1 MFLKAIGA
9 ECLDDVGMIASD
21 GRLKGS
27 EELVV
32 DAQEARVFE
41 AGEGAFYE
49 SIDESSFVQALV
61 SFSGSFLECVSGD
74 AHGSTYAGSGRS
86 SSLVQERLFSY
97 KCCASFGDL
106 MNLEQSPPPWTT
118 GPYSIK
124 RHGVSIQNCD
134 SEPVQTPGCIQ
145 AHGLMVV
152 LRSRDLCILQ
162 ISENLPEHF
171 GKSPEDVLESPV
183 SCLIGE
189 DGGKRLAA
197 FFENERVERN
207 PQYAFTLPLVGHG
220 REYDVLV
227 HRQEEVLVVELE
239 PASTETGGTP
249 DYYGM
254 VKRSVSRLQTA
265 ETLSSFCDIVAEEV
279 RNVTGI
285 DRVMVYKF
293 HADFHGEV
301 VAESKREDLSPW
313 LGLHYPAEDIPHPA
327 REIFKKIWV
336 RPLPD
341 AAAPV
346 VEMVPLVNQVTGKG
360 LDMTHCSLRGASV
373 MYTEYLKN
381 MGVAASLT
389 MSLMVDGELWGLI
402 ACQHETPTSFP
413 YQIRAACEFL
423 AQVASLQLR
432 SVEQRESFEY
442 RLRIE
447 ELQNRVITV
456 ASQESSLVPL
466 TEASPN
472 ILDAMD
478 AAGVAIFH
486 GGEWFRVGETP
497 VDSQLDG
504 LKEWLNGRPEFH
516 AARPVYHTD
525 SLSRDYP
532 DAVNFADVASG
543 LLAISLSR
551 QKHTYVLW
559 FRPETL
565 QTVNWGGNPH
575 DKPVVTGPHGPRLT
589 PRRSFEI
596 FSESVKHRSLPWK
609 RVEIDSALRLR
620 MLIMELVVSRA
631 EQISELNADLT
642 RTNEELDAFAYVA
655 SHDLKEPLRGISK
668 YAHQL
673 MEAGQMEESERRE
686 KFMSLQR
693 LALRMDSLLDALL
706 HFSRV
711 GRAVVSFNEVDL
723 SEVLDEAL
731 EMVAARRQEIPTEIK
746 ITRALPTIPC
756 DRMRVREIFVNLLTN
771 AMKYNDKPQREIEI
785 GYEEMAD
792 GPPVFHVRDN
802 GIGIQ
807 PRHFESVFKIFRRLH
822 GTDAF
827 GGGSGAGL
835 AIVHRL
841 VSQHRG
847 SVWLDSEPGAG
858 TTFYF
863 TLSESTP

>member
-1 MFLKAIGA
+1 M
-9 ECLDDVGMIASD
+9 C
-21 GRLKGS
+21 
-27 EELVV
+27 
-32 DAQEARVFE
+32 
-41 AGEGAFYE
+41 
-49 SIDESSFVQALV
+49 
-61 SFSGSFLECVSGD
+61 FSGSFFECVPGD
-74 AHGSTYAGSGRS
+74 AHGSTYAGDADTSRVEQELC
-86 SSLVQERLFSY
+86 SLNV
-97 KCCASFGDL
+97 CASFCEL
-106 MNLEQSPPPWTT
+106 MNYEQSPPPWAT

-145 AHGLMVV
+145 AHGLLAV
-152 LRSRDLCILQ
+152 LHLEDLRILQ
-162 ISENLPEHF
+162 ISENLPRFIGCHPSE
-171 GKSPEDVLESPV
+171 VLDLSI
-183 SCLIGE
+183 SALIGSA
-189 DGGKRLAA
+189 GKHRLAA
-197 FFENERVERN
+197 FLESEQVERN
-207 PQYAFTLPLVGHG
+207 PQYLCTLPLVGG
-220 REYDVLV
+220 EREYDVLV
-227 HRQEEVLVVELE
+227 HLQGELVVVEFE
-239 PASTETGGTP
+239 PASVDAGAAE

-254 VKRSVSRLQTA
+254 VKRSVSRMQTA
-265 ETLSSFCDIVAEEV
+265 GKLSDFCDIVAEEV
-279 RNVTGI
+279 RAVTGI

-313 LGLHYPAEDIPHPA
+313 LGLHYPAEDIPLPA

-346 VEMVPLVNQVTGKG
+346 VEMVPLANPLTGRG

-373 MYTEYLKN
+373 MYTEYLQN

-402 ACQHETPTSFP
+402 ACQHETPTTFP
-413 YQIRAACEFL
+413 HQIRAACEFL

-442 RLRIE
+442 RIKIE
-447 ELQNRVITV
+447 ELQNRIITN
-456 ASQESSLVPL
+456 ASHESSLVPL
-466 TEASPN
+466 TEGSPN

-478 AAGVAIFH
+478 ATGAAIFH
-486 GGEWFRVGETP
+486 SGEWFCVGNTP
-497 VDSQLDG
+497 SDTKLDA
-504 LKEWLNGRPEFH
+504 LKEWLNERPELH
-516 AARPVYHTD
+516 SARPVYHTD
-525 SLSRDYP
+525 CLSRDYP
-532 DAVNFADVASG
+532 AADSFADVASG

-559 FRPETL
+559 FRPETIL
-565 QTVNWGGNPH
+565 TIHWGGNPD
-575 DKPVVTGPHGPRLT
+575 DKPMVLGPHGPRLT
-589 PRRSFEI
+589 PRMSFEI
-596 FSESVKHRSLPWK
+596 YAESVKRRSEVWK
-609 RVEIDSALRLR
+609 RVDVDSALRLR

-673 MEAGQMEESERRE
+673 MEAGQMDEAERRA
-686 KFMSLQR
+686 KFLSLQR
-693 LALRMDSLLDALL
+693 LTLRMDSLLDSLL

-711 GRAVVSFNEVDL
+711 GRAVASFYETDLNEVV
-723 SEVLDEAL
+723 EEAL
-731 EMVAARRQEIPTEIK
+731 EMVAARREDAPTEIK
-746 ITRALPTIPC
+746 IARALPTLPC

-771 AMKYNDKPQREIEI
+771 ALKYNDKPVRELEI
-785 GYEEMAD
+785 GYEDGAD
-792 GPPVFHVRDN
+792 GTPIFYVKDN

-807 PRHFESVFKIFRRLH
+807 ARHFEVIFKIFRRLH
-822 GTDAF
+822 GTEEY

-847 SVWLDSEPGAG
+847 SVWLKSEPGAG